1 LIQEIAMSRRSS
13 VIMIA
18 AAALAAA
25 GCGHSHPAAAAVPR
39 GEYTT
44 QVDGNLVRLSSN
56 ARTQGYSR
64 VVAGPIYGRL
74 SKDAT
79 ESHEFAVVAGNDYAL
94 MGACDNDCS
103 NLDLK
108 VYDAAGMMQMQD
120 VAADDT
126 PVLTFTASSTGRYRI
141 EAIMSA
147 CSRNPCFYGVQL
159 MAK

>member
-1 LIQEIAMSRRSS
+1 MSRRISLA
-13 VIMIA
+13 MIA
-18 AAALAAA
+18 GAALAAA
-25 GCGHSHPAAAAVPR
+25 GCGHSHPAAAAIPR

-64 VVAGPIYGRL
+64 IVGGPIYGRL

-79 ESHEFAVVAGNDYAL
+79 ESHEMSVVGGNDYAI
-94 MGACDNDCS
+94 MGSCDNDCS

-108 VYDAAGMMQMQD
+108 VYDTAGTMQMQD
-120 VAADDT
+120 VANDDT
-126 PVLTFTASSTGRYRI
+126 PVLTFTANSTGRYRI
-141 EAIMSA
+141 EVVMSA

>member
-1 LIQEIAMSRRSS
+1 MSGRSS
-13 VIMIA
+13 LLVLA

-25 GCGHSHPAAAAVPR
+25 GCGHSHPARAAVPR

-44 QVDGNLVRLSSN
+44 QVDGNLVRLGSN
-56 ARTQGYSR
+56 ARTQGYTR
-64 VVAGPIYGRL
+64 IVAGPIYGRL
-74 SKDAT
+74 SKDMT
-79 ESHEFAVVAGNDYAL
+79 ESHELAVVGGNDYAL

-108 VYDAAGMMQMQD
+108 VYDTSGTLQLQD

-126 PVLTFTASSTGRYRI
+126 PVLTFTANSTGRDRV
-141 EAIMSA
+141 EVVMAA